1 MELGEKLKQARLDA
15 GLSQR
20 QLCGDTIT
28 RNMLSLIENGSGR
41 PSMDTLT
48 VLASRLGKPVSFFL
62 GEDEVKSSKEQRLEL
77 HLEQLEQ
84 ARRAVAEGK
93 LLYCA
98 ELLDRMEIQEED
110 YCCPYLQR
118 QKLLLLAKVCPQR
131 RGEICCQLPSLDE
144 ELRIRAEGVLGDN
157 PHRAGAL
164 LDAMEDRTGGQWN
177 LLRGRAWQAVEEY
190 EKAISCYL
198 AAEEEFPKEA
208 APELECCY
216 RELGDFKQ
224 AYFYACKQK

>member
-28 RNMLSLIENGSGR
+28 RNMLSLIENGSAR

-93 LLYCA
+93 LLYGT

-110 YCCPYLQR
+110 YCGPDLQR
-118 QKLLLLAKVCPQR
+118 QKRHHLRSVLAITNVEQAP
-131 RGEICCQLPSLDE
+131 I
-144 ELRIRAEGVLGDN
+144 IRAFIEDQKHAHKGTKGLLMLPISKLITIAVNKENSDGEKQN
-157 PHRAGAL
+157 RQKMRKGKVFKFNGIAL
-164 LDAMEDRTGGQWN
+164 S
-177 LLRGRAWQAVEEY
+177 EEIA
-190 EKAISCYL
+190 EKIQHGS
-198 AAEEEFPKEA
+198 PSQR
-208 APELECCY
+208 P
-216 RELGDFKQ
+216 
-224 AYFYACKQK
+224 